1 MSTKTGPESRSDH
14 LAADLDAPWQSST
27 MHKIGQPDPSEYPD
41 TELRS
46 FPYLHHLQ
54 T

>member
-1 MSTKTGPESRSDH
+1 MSTKTGPESRPDH
-14 LAADLDAPWQSST
+14 LAADLDAPRKSSIR
-27 MHKIGQPDPSEYPD
+27 HKIGHLDPSDYPD